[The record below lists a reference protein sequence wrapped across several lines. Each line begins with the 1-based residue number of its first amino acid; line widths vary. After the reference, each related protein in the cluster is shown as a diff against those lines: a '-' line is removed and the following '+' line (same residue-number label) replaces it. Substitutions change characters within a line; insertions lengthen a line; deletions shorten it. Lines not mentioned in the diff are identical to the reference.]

1 LLSDPDY
8 GEEFDIV
15 VDELTDQYVAGEIQ
29 GPERAEMERNFFAA
43 PARREKLRVAAALK
57 EHQQHVRGG
66 RRWVPSRELKI
77 AASVLIVFGLAFG
90 VWRIT
95 RNDSD
100 ELNKGMAALQAA
112 YREQR
117 PLEPRVSGL
126 AHSPFAQRRGP
137 EVDESMKDNLRR
149 AQLHLGQA
157 VKEKSTPEAHHAL
170 GKVFLA
176 QGRFDDAIKEFD
188 ESLKGNQ
195 NSAQVYNDL
204 GVAWLQKGDFNK
216 SLDNFNKAL
225 QLDSNLNEALF
236 NRALS
241 YEKQSRLEEAKAD
254 WREYLKRDPSSPWAA
269 EARQHLKSATD

>member
-1 LLSDPDY
+1 MSDSDY

-15 VDELTDQYVAGEIQ
+15 VDELTDRYVAGEIQ
-29 GPERAEMERNFFAA
+29 GAERDEMERNFFAA

-57 EHQQHVRGG
+57 EHQQARGG

-90 VWRIT
+90 VWQIT
-95 RNDSD
+95 RKNSD

-112 YREQR
+112 YRDQR
-117 PLEPRVSGL
+117 PLEPRVSAL

-137 EVDESMKDNLRR
+137 EVDDSMKENLRR
-149 AQLHLGQA
+149 AELHLGQA
-157 VKEKSTPEAHHAL
+157 VKDKPTPEAHHAL

-188 ESLKGNQ
+188 ESLNGNR
-195 NSAQVYNDL
+195 NNAQVYNDL

-216 SLDNFNKAL
+216 GLENFNKAL
-225 QLDSNLNEALF
+225 QLDNNLNEALF

-241 YEKQSRLEEAKAD
+241 YEKQARLEDAGAD
-254 WREYLKRDPSSPWAA
+254 WREYLKRDSSSPWAA
-269 EARQHLKSATD
+269 EARQHLSH